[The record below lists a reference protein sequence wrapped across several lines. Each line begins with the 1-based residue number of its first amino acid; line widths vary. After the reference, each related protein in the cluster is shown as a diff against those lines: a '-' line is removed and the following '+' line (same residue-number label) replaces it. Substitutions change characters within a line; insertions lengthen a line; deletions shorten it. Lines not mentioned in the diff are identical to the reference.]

1 MEKEEI
7 QKEIPYWNYPQ
18 EKITEMLK
26 SDPDS
31 GLTEAEAE
39 NRLRETGL
47 NVLKER
53 QKLTP
58 LDLLLNQF
66 KSPILLILLIAT
78 VISAAL
84 GNWVDAI
91 IIFVIILFS
100 AVLSFVQEFNA
111 DKAAEMMQMRL
122 KIKTDVLREGK
133 KKSVPAEVIVP
144 GDIIELSAGSIIPAD
159 AIILRAEDF
168 FVNQSVLT
176 GETFPVEKTAGTS
189 AENAELEAMNNVVFM
204 GTTVSSGY
212 ARCIVMKTGS
222 ATAFGQV
229 AKRMVLKPPATEFE
243 RGVNKLSYLLTIVM
257 LVLVLIIFAA
267 NIYFRRPVLD
277 SLIFSIALAVGLT
290 PQLLPAIININLSK
304 GSQAMAK
311 RGVIVRRLE
320 AIENFGSIDILC
332 TDKTG
337 TLTEGAVTLSSALD
351 VQGKE
356 SEDVLRSAVLNAG
369 LQAGMVNQLD
379 EAILKKESLPES
391 GIEKLDEI
399 PYDFIRKRLS
409 VLVREGDEISLI
421 MKGSVKDVLA
431 VCNQARMDQQTVPLT
446 PELIHQ
452 IEEKMAE
459 WNSEGNRVLGVAVK
473 SVREHTH
480 NLTKEDETDM
490 VFIGFLLFFD
500 QPKADAIQ
508 TIVDLSELGINL
520 KIITGDNVNAAK
532 FIANAVGMKKVSA
545 VTGSELNNMT
555 DEALWHIAEKSNVFA
570 EVNPNQKERII
581 LALKKNG
588 HVVGYMG
595 DGINDA
601 PSLHSAD
608 VGISV
613 DNAVDVAKQAADF
626 VLMKKDLTV
635 LKDGI
640 IEGRKTFANTLK
652 YVFMAVSANFG
663 NMFSMAIAS
672 LFLSF
677 LPMLPKQLLLINT
690 LTDLPEMTIATDNV
704 DPIYISRPHR
714 WNITFIRRFMLV
726 FGTLSSLF
734 DITTFVILLGIFKAD
749 EQLFHSGW
757 FVESIIS
764 AILVVLV
771 LRTQQP
777 IGKNHPSVTMLLV
790 TILVAAIAI
799 YLPYSP
805 IAGILGFIPIPW
817 TAMLGIFVIAIVY
830 FFAAEYTKRRFYQK
844 YQP

>member
-122 KIKTDVLREGK
+122 KIKTDVIREGK

-337 TLTEGAVTLSSALD
+337 TLTEGAVTLSGALD
-351 VQGKE
+351 IQGKE

-431 VCNQARMDQQTVPLT
+431 VCSQARMDQQTVPLT
-446 PELIHQ
+446 SELIHQ

-459 WNSEGNRVLGVAVK
+459 WNSEG
-473 SVREHTH
+473 
-480 NLTKEDETDM
+480 
-490 VFIGFLLFFD
+490 
-500 QPKADAIQ
+500 
-508 TIVDLSELGINL
+508 
-520 KIITGDNVNAAK
+520 
-532 FIANAVGMKKVSA
+532 
-545 VTGSELNNMT
+545 
-555 DEALWHIAEKSNVFA
+555 
-570 EVNPNQKERII
+570 
-581 LALKKNG
+581 
-588 HVVGYMG
+588 
-595 DGINDA
+595 
-601 PSLHSAD
+601 
-608 VGISV
+608 
-613 DNAVDVAKQAADF
+613 
-626 VLMKKDLTV
+626 
-635 LKDGI
+635 
-640 IEGRKTFANTLK
+640 
-652 YVFMAVSANFG
+652 
-663 NMFSMAIAS
+663 
-672 LFLSF
+672 
-677 LPMLPKQLLLINT
+677 
-690 LTDLPEMTIATDNV
+690 
-704 DPIYISRPHR
+704 
-714 WNITFIRRFMLV
+714 
-726 FGTLSSLF
+726 
-734 DITTFVILLGIFKAD
+734 
-749 EQLFHSGW
+749 
-757 FVESIIS
+757 
-764 AILVVLV
+764 
-771 LRTQQP
+771 
-777 IGKNHPSVTMLLV
+777 
-790 TILVAAIAI
+790 
-799 YLPYSP
+799 
-805 IAGILGFIPIPW
+805 
-817 TAMLGIFVIAIVY
+817 
-830 FFAAEYTKRRFYQK
+830 
-844 YQP
+844 